1 VFLFHFNDIEKTA
14 ISSWL
19 VAYPPGSRNR
29 TFLTQRNKTMLQRGS
44 WKLGLLLIAGL
55 AGCDVR
61 NPSTAPANNNAVP
74 ARNNVVAPPGIA
86 PVGFDLQEAGKP
98 VAQQQ
103 QQPAVAQ
110 QPMAQPQA
118 APVNDGKGIIGKSTN
133 QVSEM
138 RPLMAQNP
146 NLKIID
152 NKAAGDDPL
161 TFAASAYVAV
171 RSRASMFGLEAALK
185 QHKIVE
191 ERNPTYAEFIKMMRE
206 NNVEFTALYA
216 WQVYAYDPQDGRLV
230 ILEDSSLKPRQ

>member
-1 VFLFHFNDIEKTA
+1 
-14 ISSWL
+14 
-19 VAYPPGSRNR
+19 
-29 TFLTQRNKTMLQRGS
+29 MLQRGS
-44 WKLGLLLIAGL
+44 WKIGLLLIAGL

-61 NPSTAPANNNAVP
+61 DPAKIPPANNAMP
-74 ARNNVVAPPGIA
+74 ARNNVVTPPGVA

-98 VAQQQ
+98 AAQPQ
-103 QQPAVAQ
+103 QQPAAAAQ
-110 QPMAQPQA
+110 QPMPQPQA

-171 RSRASMFGLEAALK
+171 RARASMFGLEAALK

-191 ERNPTYAEFIKMMRE
+191 ERNPTYAEFIKMMRD

-216 WQVYAYDPQDGRLV
+216 WQVYAYDPVDGRLV
-230 ILEDSSLKPRQ
+230 ILEDSALKPKQ